1 MFGLRIKHSILVE
14 VNFPTLTAG
23 ATYLFP
29 DVPELRQAG
38 TRVEAIQALSATYL
52 ATSPAQKTVIVAA
65 GLTSLV
71 ATFAVGAA
79 NTEELQQYPLYDL
92 QPSNVSGNIRMFN
105 DKQINLSKSY
115 VKMLSV
121 SNLTAT
127 YSVLFNFIY
136 YRAR

>member
-1 MFGLRIKHSILVE
+1 
-14 VNFPTLTAG
+14 
-23 ATYLFP
+23 
-29 DVPELRQAG
+29 
-38 TRVEAIQALSATYL
+38 L